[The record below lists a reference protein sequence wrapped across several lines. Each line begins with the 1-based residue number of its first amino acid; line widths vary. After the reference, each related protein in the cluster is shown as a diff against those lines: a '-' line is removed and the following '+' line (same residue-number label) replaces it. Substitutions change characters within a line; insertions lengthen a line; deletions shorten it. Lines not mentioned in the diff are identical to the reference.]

1 MALEKSVNG
10 HCAWRNRYFSLLR
23 IATGGNLCTLDIAQ
37 EVLQERTEKVAKSE
51 EKRLI
56 VVQPAGE
63 KHP

>member
-1 MALEKSVNG
+1 MEKSKDG
-10 HCAWRNRYFSLLR
+10 RCALRTRHYFSLLK

-37 EVLQERTEKVAKSE
+37 EVVEEPTEKVAKSE

-56 VVQPAGE
+56 VVQPTGK